1 MDVCASAGKAEGEN
15 VKQRLFRILYWT
27 GFLLAV
33 AGVLL
38 RLWPRGMKAGL
49 ALAVIG
55 VGLLIAARIGASIR
69 RL

>member
-1 MDVCASAGKAEGEN
+1 

-38 RLWPRGMKAGL
+38 RFWPGGVKAGL

-69 RL
+69 RF

>member
-1 MDVCASAGKAEGEN
+1 MKH
-15 VKQRLFRILYWT
+15 RLFRVLYWT

-38 RLWPRGMKAGL
+38 RLVPSGARAGL

-55 VGLLIAARIGASIR
+55 VGLLVAARIGAAIR
-69 RL
+69 RS

>member
-1 MDVCASAGKAEGEN
+1 MKR
-15 VKQRLFRILYWT
+15 RLFRILYWT

-38 RLWPRGMKAGL
+38 RLWPGGVKAGL

-55 VGLLIAARIGASIR
+55 VGLLLAARIGASIR